1 MTSIKSKLSD
11 EEKKKVK
18 KLSSL
23 ENTAAKQS
31 VKSVKSTAS
40 ATPIKYNKVEE
51 GEKQKTT
58 AEQIQ
63 AEADNYFSKLL
74 NDSAQKTT
82 DSQSG
87 LESIQKEVSNT
98 KSGVISNMPYKD
110 GVEQSVTDSQ
120 EPKTIEELFKALE
133 GINKS
138 YENKSDKDYY
148 VDLLPEVK
156 DSLGLQK
163 LDNVT
168 IDEDEVRRQVE
179 AILTGEYNK
188 KKQSAVDN
196 ANREIESEK
205 QNQVNLINSAE
216 ANKEEITELYDQAKI
231 EASNTSLKRGLA
243 RSSIAVLSING
254 LEKEKVEELSNLA
267 VNLRN
272 ALDQS
277 ENDIRKLRDELEV
290 ALENLDIDYAM
301 DVSTEI
307 KKEIEKLYDKQKE
320 VVSFNNN
327 VDKLE
332 ADYQTKRN
340 SLIEERNKM
349 ESKLAEEYKGV
360 AERDRTSQITDAVVN
375 YLSSLPKAEAI
386 KELASDSRFIEYLG
400 TGFYDVYYKLM
411 RGE

>member
-168 IDEDEVRRQVE
+168 IDGWRHH
-179 AILTGEYNK
+179 LHGGETNPY
-188 KKQSAVDN
+188 SW
-196 ANREIESEK
+196 
-205 QNQVNLINSAE
+205 
-216 ANKEEITELYDQAKI
+216 
-231 EASNTSLKRGLA
+231 
-243 RSSIAVLSING
+243 
-254 LEKEKVEELSNLA
+254 
-267 VNLRN
+267 
-272 ALDQS
+272 
-277 ENDIRKLRDELEV
+277 
-290 ALENLDIDYAM
+290 M
-301 DVSTEI
+301 
-307 KKEIEKLYDKQKE
+307 
-320 VVSFNNN
+320 VVQ
-327 VDKLE
+327 L
-332 ADYQTKRN
+332 
-340 SLIEERNKM
+340 
-349 ESKLAEEYKGV
+349 GV
-360 AERDRTSQITDAVVN
+360 CW
-375 YLSSLPKAEAI
+375 
-386 KELASDSRFIEYLG
+386 
-400 TGFYDVYYKLM
+400 
-411 RGE
+411 

>member
-1 MTSIKSKLSD
+1 MTTIKSKLSD

-23 ENTAAKQS
+23 ENTTAKQS
-31 VKSVKSTAS
+31 VKNAKTIAS
-40 ATPIKYNKVEE
+40 STPIKYNKVEE
-51 GEKQKTT
+51 NEKQKTT
-58 AEQIQ
+58 AEQIKS
-63 AEADNYFSKLL
+63 EADNYFSNLL
-74 NDSAQKTT
+74 NEDSQRVI
-82 DSQSG
+82 DNQSG
-87 LESIQKEVSNT
+87 LESAQKEIGIT
-98 KSGVISNMPYKD
+98 KSGVISNMPYTD
-110 GVEQSVTDSQ
+110 IGGQSGTTFQ
-120 EPKTIEELFKALE
+120 EPKTLEELFKALE

-148 VDLLPEVK
+148 ADLLPEVK
-156 DSLGLQK
+156 ESLGLQK
-163 LDNVT
+163 LNDVK
-168 IDEDEVRRQVE
+168 IDEDEVRKQVE

-188 KKQSAVDN
+188 KKQTAVDN

-205 QNQVNLINSAE
+205 QNQYNLINSAE
-216 ANKEEITELYDQAKI
+216 ANKNEITDLYDQAKM

-254 LEKEKVEELSNLA
+254 LEQEKVEELSNLA
-267 VNLRN
+267 VNLRS

-277 ENDIRKLRDELEV
+277 ENDIRSLRDELEV

-307 KKEIEKLYDKQKE
+307 KKEIDKLYEKQKE

-340 SLIEERNKM
+340 TLIEERNKM
-349 ESKLAEEYKGV
+349 ESKLAKEYKGV
-360 AERDRTSQITDAVVN
+360 AERDRTTEITDAVVN

-386 KELASDSRFIEYLG
+386 KELTSDSRFIDYLG